1 MKTALLFSG
10 QGSQYVGMA
19 SDIYAQFESAKNL
32 IDRAD
37 EVLGYSLS
45 DICFNGPIE
54 TLKETR
60 YTQPALFVHEIALLQ
75 LLKDKVEFHATA
87 GHSLGEF
94 SALVAANVLTFEDA
108 LQLVALR
115 GKLMFEIGT
124 IQPGAMAAIIG
135 LDDSKVEELCESI
148 TDGIVVTANYNSPG
162 QVVISGDAEAV
173 KNSLT
178 SFKEA
183 GARMV
188 TELPVSGAFHSP
200 LMKPA
205 QEQLAQAINATPF
218 QDATKDVYCNVS
230 GTIQTNAQDLRVSLI
245 NQLVSPVRWTQT
257 LVNMQ
262 RAEILNYI
270 EIGPKNVLQ
279 GLVKRTL
286 QQVTISGFDTAE
298 QVRRVLQSE

>member
-178 SFKEA
+178 TFKES

>member
-94 SALVAANVLTFEDA
+94 SALVAAKVLTFEDA

-124 IQPGAMAAIIG
+124 NQPGAMAAIIG

-218 QDATKDVYCNVS
+218 QDAIKDVYCNVS